1 MIHFPLHWYYKPMF
15 GNVFKIMFLKSL
27 NICFC
32 LKLIYLYFLIVL
44 MSKIK
49 FKKIIK

>member
-1 MIHFPLHWYYKPMF
+1 MIHFPLHWYYKAMF
-15 GNVFKIMFLKSL
+15 GNVVKIMFLKSL
-27 NICFC
+27 NIYFC
-32 LKLIYLYFLIVL
+32 LKIIFLYFWIVL